1 MKCPVCKK
9 NIPQSALKCP
19 YCKTRTGL
27 LCGHCNTVN
36 PVGALVCSKCGSELL
51 KLCPRCNS
59 VNFPIATKCRKCGA
73 PLAAPTPKKQTK
85 EENKSQGLNFGFKP
99 KMYSNEQAFEL
110 LVDGLHSKD
119 KKVFSISGTKGAG
132 KSSLLKQ
139 VIKNLEHDRLEWCIG
154 KCTPLTQLTPGG
166 VVQDMLLSL
175 FKLPPFYTANDE
187 LQNEAVKFFTNE
199 FRFLNSSEISDFL
212 NFLYNSKDG
221 NYEDIIINKKRTFD
235 ILDRIFDAFAR
246 TGRFIFVI
254 DNFDFIDGFSIEFF
268 TNFMRRSSNWKNL
281 KFIAIYN
288 EPKPVSAYFG
298 FEDTDVKAYLDIN
311 LAPVDNK
318 ELENIFSQT
327 IKFVTPRER
336 EIIFNKCQGNPAF
349 VEQALSYSLDCQIS
363 DKAFIMPDSFS
374 ELIRERLLTLKK
386 INKEA
391 HKMLCGAAILGDR
404 LNLALLK
411 EIFGYKNKEFND
423 IMSYLVQ
430 SKFIRPYN
438 DIYYEF
444 NNLFLWETVLKN
456 IEKDIAFE
464 DLNVKVGK
472 AVSIFNIN
480 TNAVMA
486 MISHNLKENR
496 MAFDIWTKTTR
507 LASYVG
513 DINLYVIS
521 QKQCLALLNEFN
533 ENETLNI
540 RYNISER
547 LGKLLTEYD
556 PEEAVEF
563 LPDAIS
569 NARTQNN
576 EEKEIELLGYL
587 ALCCKKSGNY
597 FGDVECVDNVLKKL
611 TPGQELETALIKASK
626 LTSLVAI
633 GNSGEAINLIDND
646 ILPVLNTHLTKPR
659 LDKTIPLGFVYD
671 TWLLVNLNL
680 AAALAL
686 QGNDRSFEILTMLFE
701 VIDKQHISD
710 MDLICRAN
718 LILAFANTLK
728 GNFATSNEV
737 LTDLAR
743 RCGND
748 LNERYDAVTAYNLI
762 SIINKVLQRDYAQ
775 IQQDLFEAVRFAN
788 DTGSEFA
795 KHIFKTFLGKL
806 FCDSKQA
813 KRAVDIYNGE
823 VTWFADKKMALGAL
837 LAWYLIAEA
846 TIITESVKNAV
857 DIASQAL
864 EIAQNPRINN
874 VFFIVLLKTLLA
886 KAYIELSDYETARI
900 NLEAAMITA
909 KKYNMN
915 DLLSKIYLQY
925 GKYYQELGSVQSQQQ
940 QEYLKGASKML
951 DKAMEIVVTTTR
963 NTYVKEQV
971 EEQKNI
977 LAAYCQTNGFSL

>member
-36 PVGALVCSKCGSELL
+36 PVGALVCSKCGAELL

-59 VNFPIATKCRKCGA
+59 VNFPIASKCRKCGA
-73 PLAAPTPKKQTK
+73 PLTVSAHKHS
-85 EENKSQGLNFGFKP
+85 ENEKSAQGLNFEFQP
-99 KMYSNEQAFEL
+99 KLYNKEQALEM
-110 LVDGLHSKD
+110 LVEGIRSKD
-119 KKVFSISGTKGAG
+119 KKVFSITGDKGAG
-132 KSSLLKQ
+132 KSSLLKK
-139 VIKNLEHDRLEWCIG
+139 VIKTLEHDRLEWCIG
-154 KCTPLTQLTPGG
+154 KCTQLTQLTPGG

-175 FKLPPFYTANDE
+175 FKLPAFYTNNEE
-187 LQNEAVKFFTNE
+187 LQVEAVRFFTNE
-199 FRFLNSSEISDFL
+199 FRFLNNSEISDFL

-246 TGRFIFVI
+246 TGRFVFVI

-268 TNFMRRSSNWKNL
+268 TNFMRRSANWKNL

-298 FEDTDVKAYLDIN
+298 FEDTETKAYLDIN
-311 LAPVDNK
+311 LAPVEIK
-318 ELENIFSQT
+318 ELENIFSDAAE
-327 IKFVTPRER
+327 FVTPRER
-336 EIIFNKCQGNPAF
+336 EIIFNRCQGNPAY
-349 VEQALSYSLDCQIS
+349 VEQALSYSFDCQIS
-363 DKAFIMPDSFS
+363 DKAFIMPNSFS
-374 ELIRERLLTLKK
+374 DLIKERLLTLKK
-386 INKEA
+386 TNKDA
-391 HKMLCGAAILGDR
+391 HKMLCGAAILGDK

-423 IMSYLVQ
+423 IMSYLVK
-430 SKFIRPYN
+430 SHFIRPYN

-444 NNLFLWETVLKN
+444 NNLFLWEMVLKN
-456 IEKDIAFE
+456 IEKDISFE

-472 AVSIFNIN
+472 AISIFNIN

-486 MISHNLKENR
+486 MIAHNLKENR

-513 DINLYVIS
+513 DINLYVIA

-569 NARTQNN
+569 NARAQNN

-611 TPGQELETALIKASK
+611 TVGQELEIALIKSSK
-626 LTSLVAI
+626 LSSLIAI

-646 ILPVLNTHLTKPR
+646 ILPVLNTHLSKPR
-659 LDKTIPLGFVYD
+659 LDKTIPLGFIYD
-671 TWLLVNLNL
+671 TWLRVYLDL
-680 AAALAL
+680 AAALAF
-686 QGNDRSFEILTMLFE
+686 QGNDRVFEILTMLFE
-701 VIDKQHISD
+701 IIDRQHITD
-710 MDLICRAN
+710 IDLICKAN
-718 LILAFANTLK
+718 LILSYANTMK
-728 GNFATSNEV
+728 GNFNTSNEV
-737 LTDLAR
+737 LTDLSR
-743 RCGND
+743 RYGEE
-748 LNERYDAVTAYNLI
+748 LSEKYDVITGYNLI
-762 SIINKVLQRDYAQ
+762 SIINKVLQHDYAQ
-775 IQQDLFEAVRFAN
+775 IQEELFEAVRFAN
-788 DTGSEFA
+788 DTGNEFA
-795 KHIFKTFLGKL
+795 KHVFKTFLGKL

-813 KRAVDIYNGE
+813 KRAVDIYNE
-823 VTWFADKKMALGAL
+823 QVAWFADKKMALGAL
-837 LAWYLIAEA
+837 LAWYFIAEA

-857 DIASQAL
+857 DIASQTL

-874 VFFIVLLKTLLA
+874 SFFIVLIKTLLA

-900 NLEAAMITA
+900 NLESAMIMA

-925 GKYYQELGSVQSQQQ
+925 GKYYQELGSVQSQKQ
-940 QEYLKGASKML
+940 QEYLKGASKMF
-951 DKAMEIVVTTTR
+951 DNAMDIVVSTTR

-971 EEQKNI
+971 DEQKN
-977 LAAYCQTNGFSL
+977 LLNAFCRTNGFSI